1 MQACGP
7 LPTTTLRRRS
17 TQPVLSAPPAS
28 ARYPR
33 AAWPAEA
40 DAPRV
45 GTEDCRAS
53 SRAGWQPR
61 ARRRA
66 QRLRA
71 WSDPACLAWFADYG
85 RRRSAISKA
94 PSPPARPKA
103 WLGQQEEVRVPR
115 SEIGVPP
122 VVPSYFSRFAR
133 MRYHEPLTM
142 QRITRDKLTPVFDRR
157 VPPVARVVP
166 GEVFLVETED
176 SRGGR
181 TRVPEHTTPEY
192 LVAMR
197 KRGYHGNP
205 VTGPIWVEGARPGDL
220 LAIHILEQRCDA
232 LGYMG
237 YWPFLFHLEDYFPQ
251 PATVLVDIREGQV
264 HFAEDIRIPVRPVI
278 GTIGVAPALEAIAC
292 GSMGRHCGNVDVQ
305 EIAAGSIL
313 YLPVY
318 TEGAL
323 LCLGDCHAI
332 QSDGEIGSVEMR
344 SEVTLRCEL
353 LPGCGASV
361 IWPRIE
367 TSDSLV
373 TVGIATP

>member
-1 MQACGP
+1 
-7 LPTTTLRRRS
+7 
-17 TQPVLSAPPAS
+17 
-28 ARYPR
+28 
-33 AAWPAEA
+33 
-40 DAPRV
+40 
-45 GTEDCRAS
+45 
-53 SRAGWQPR
+53 
-61 ARRRA
+61 
-66 QRLRA
+66 
-71 WSDPACLAWFADYG
+71 
-85 RRRSAISKA
+85 
-94 PSPPARPKA
+94 
-103 WLGQQEEVRVPR
+103 
-115 SEIGVPP
+115 
-122 VVPSYFSRFAR
+122 

-367 TSDSLV
+367 TADSLV
-373 TVGIATP
+373 TVGIATPLEEAARLALREMLCWLEERTGMSKHESYLLLGCVGAWRPGQVQVPNYSMRCIFPKEYLRNRRGG